1 MELLYSTE
9 CDGRGLDILFDS
21 CSFTSCGPTIAL
33 VEVLST
39 GCVLG
44 LYTSVPWRSVRRV
57 YGDGTC
63 FVCAFEP
70 PKAYKWAP
78 KSGSSSEDED
88 GGRAP
93 ELAVNEQFMTTAEGF
108 IAMGANPTGGA
119 AIRLNQDLT
128 SGWTER
134 TDTFGN
140 EPLVEG
146 GNFEI
151 GRVEC
156 YRFASIFAT

>member
-1 MELLYSTE
+1 
-9 CDGRGLDILFDS
+9 
-21 CSFTSCGPTIAL
+21 
-33 VEVLST
+33 
-39 GCVLG
+39 
-44 LYTSVPWRSVRRV
+44 
-57 YGDGTC
+57 
-63 FVCAFEP
+63 
-70 PKAYKWAP
+70 
-78 KSGSSSEDED
+78 
-88 GGRAP
+88 
-93 ELAVNEQFMTTAEGF
+93 MTTADGF